1 MPETS
6 LSGRSTRTARNV
18 RKLNE
23 VFLLILIVAK
33 LNRYK
38 KKILNEHFPSSFF
51 FIPGNNNNKIHGI
64 PRTSKI

>member
-23 VFLLILIVAK
+23 VLLILTVAN
-33 LNRYK
+33 LN
-38 KKILNEHFPSSFF
+38 
-51 FIPGNNNNKIHGI
+51 
-64 PRTSKI
+64 